1 MEELQESE
9 LGSQEYWDN
18 RYKEEIENFQ
28 DHGDPGEIWFGEDT
42 VERLIKWIEK
52 NETAT
57 KESKILDVGC
67 GNGMFLIE
75 LATEGYTN
83 LFGVDYSKDAITLA
97 KSIAQ
102 KQGFEIQ
109 YSECDILEHLDGQFD
124 IIHDKGTYDAISLNA
139 NIKEFRGKYLENVHK
154 ALDPNGFFII
164 TTCNWTK
171 DELNEHF
178 RNHFVCVDN
187 IPTPQFQFG
196 GKTGN
201 TVTSLVYRKI

>member
-9 LGSQEYWDN
+9 LGSQEYWNN

-28 DHGDPGEIWFGEDT
+28 DHGDPGEVWFGEDT
-42 VERLIKWIEK
+42 VNRLIKWIEK
-52 NETAT
+52 NRTVT

-83 LFGVDYSKDAITLA
+83 LFGVDYSNDAITLA

-102 KQGFEIQ
+102 KQGLKIQ
-109 YSECDILEHLDGQFD
+109 YSECDILEKLDGQFD

-139 NIKEFRGKYLENVHK
+139 NITEFRGKYLENMHK
-154 ALDPNGFFII
+154 ALVQNGFFII
-164 TTCNWTK
+164 TSCNWTK

-178 RNHFVCVDN
+178 KNHFDCVDN

-201 TVTSLVYRKI
+201 TVTSLVYKKI